1 VNDFIPSI
9 FLVRINKGMAI
20 FMTIFF
26 TFCEWSNVLKDVTGS
41 KRKKLKKSFENV
53 LTKKL
58 QDEGVKCW
66 LEQK

>member
-1 VNDFIPSI
+1 
-9 FLVRINKGMAI
+9 
-20 FMTIFF
+20 MTIFL
-26 TFCEWSNVLKDVTGS
+26 TFCEWSNVLKDLTGS

-53 LTKKL
+53 YSKKL